1 MSTME
6 TGEDFFRPPENN
18 KPNNERNLYEILEVS
33 QNASL
38 AEIRTSYFKKKK
50 LLKESAATYSLFE
63 NQTTNPIESEI
74 EQSYLTL
81 SDEFLRQQYDEAQ
94 SNKGPHRDNQRK
106 SIRKR
111 PTPPPSRT
119 MYKDLE
125 DSTRQKINE
134 AMGPNQDQL
143 GKFLKMAR
151 KECNISTEELYRN
164 LKISASFIHA
174 LEEEDFNNLPPVVYV
189 RGFLKSLLA
198 YLGIKNEPQVIDQ
211 YSRKIE
217 NWKQKTAKKR

>member
-1 MSTME
+1 MSNME
-6 TGEDFFRPPENN
+6 AGEDFFRPSQNSQSNN
-18 KPNNERNLYEILEVS
+18 KRNLYEVLGVS
-33 QNASL
+33 QNATL
-38 AEIRTSYFKKKK
+38 AEIRTSYFKKKQ
-50 LLKESAATYSLFE
+50 LLKESAATYSLFDT
-63 NQTTNPIESEI
+63 QTTNPIESEI

-94 SNKGPHRDNQRK
+94 SKNGPQEDK
-106 SIRKR
+106 
-111 PTPPPSRT
+111 PPKNRSKKASQSGVRT
-119 MYKDLE
+119 MYRDLE
-125 DSTRQKINE
+125 SSRRQKINE

-164 LKISASFIHA
+164 LRISASFIHA

-189 RGFLKSLLA
+189 RGFLKSLLE
-198 YLGIKNEPQVIDQ
+198 YLGIRNKPQIIDQ

-217 NWKQKTAKKR
+217 HWKQKTAK